1 MSDEKTILAEKLA
14 YDISRFTKSRTDNV
28 NIKQPGF
35 FRLEDED
42 DNTNED
48 TNS

>member
-14 YDISRFTKSRTDNV
+14 YDISRFTQSRADTV